1 MRALIDFCVNNWDIL
16 ASIITAILAAVV
28 GITKLTP
35 TPKDDEIAKK
45 VQAEWEKVSKRK

>member
-1 MRALIDFCVNNWDIL
+1 MRTLIDFCVNNWDIL
-16 ASIITAILAAVV
+16 AGIITAILAAVV

-35 TPKDDEIAKK
+35 TAKDDEIAKK